1 MEYLRLLHYY
11 LFFFVV
17 ATQTL
22 FTTTIMAMAL
32 TEAKASSSSMQQ
44 PRFRTWPISATKV
57 IESQL
62 REMGLKIPAEM
73 IDGTTSTTTAAAALT
88 NDDGSRRPPPLSDAL
103 VSVGPAGRGGTG
115 SFVSEDGLILTN
127 WHVAYDAG
135 KVVSPTG

>member
-1 MEYLRLLHYY
+1 
-11 LFFFVV
+11 
-17 ATQTL
+17 
-22 FTTTIMAMAL
+22 MAL
-32 TEAKASSSSMQQ
+32 SEAKASSSSSMQQ
-44 PRFRTWPISATKV
+44 PRFRTWPISATKI

-62 REMGLKIPAEM
+62 QEMGLKIPAEM
-73 IDGTTSTTTAAAALT
+73 IDGTSTTTTVAAT
-88 NDDGSRRPPPLSDAL
+88 NDDGSHPPPPPLSDAL